1 MVRITFYPLGNAD
14 SSLIEFAD
22 DRLML
27 NDYYRPESF
36 DEDDKRIDLLEELQ
50 KVLDSKGQ
58 HYFDIVAFS
67 HHDNDHVGGAEKF
80 FKMENPQIKDSGD
93 VAIKQMWVPSFFI
106 LAKDLDGSAETLQ
119 KEARYRLKKAKKIR
133 VMGSSDKLI
142 EWIDKNSDSPSSSKK
157 LIIPAGKLAE
167 NSSEVKIFVHS
178 PFSAETDSKDDNPN
192 DASMVLHFTFEV
204 SGTKVMFGAD
214 LKAEIWDKLI
224 GITKSKGRDENLEWD
239 IFKVS
244 HHCSYLSLNTEGN
257 EGATKTKPL
266 PSIDEMFRNG
276 DYKSYL
282 ISSSLPI
289 DGKNEPPHKQAA
301 NYYDGLDGEFLITM
315 EHPNK
320 RSPKPIEFEIT
331 DTGGH
336 RKLLIGASAVIP
348 AIVSKASGKQG

>member
-22 DRLML
+22 GRLML

-36 DEDDKRIDLLEELQ
+36 DEDDKRIDLTEGLQ

-58 HYFDIVAFS
+58 DYFDIVAFS
-67 HHDNDHVGGAEKF
+67 HRDNDHVGSAEKF

-93 VAIKQMWVPSFFI
+93 VAIKQMWVPAFFVI
-106 LAKDLDGSAETLQ
+106 EKGLDGSAEILQ
-119 KEARYRLKKAKKIR
+119 KEARYRLKKAQKIR
-133 VMGSSDKLI
+133 VMGSSETLTK
-142 EWIDKNSDSPSSSKK
+142 WIDKNCDDPLLSKT
-157 LIIPAGKLAE
+157 LVVPAGKLVE
-167 NSSEVKIFVHS
+167 DGSEVKIFVHS
-178 PFSAETDSKDDNPN
+178 PFSAETDSKEDNPN
-192 DASMVLHFTFEV
+192 DASMVLHFTFKV

-289 DGKNEPPHKQAA
+289 DDENEPPHKQAA
-301 NYYDGLDGEFLITM
+301 NYYYGLDGEFLVTM
-315 EHPNK
+315 EEPNK
-320 RSPKPIEFEIT
+320 RSPKPIVFEIT
-331 DTGGH
+331 DRGH

-348 AIVSKASGKQG
+348 AIASKASGKQG